1 VPEAWHASVCRRLE
15 EPDGPSRT
23 SSTAFRFIALA
34 GLGGSARAK
43 RLDRADAAAVADLQL
58 SLSSKF
64 FPAFFVGAP
73 WWCVEFR
80 QASAPSGSPKSQ
92 GWPALSL
99 P

>member
-1 VPEAWHASVCRRLE
+1 LE
-15 EPDGPSRT
+15 EPDGSSRT

-34 GLGGSARAK
+34 GLGGFGQSK
-43 RLDRADAAAVADLQL
+43 RFDEVDAAAVADVQL

-64 FPAFFVGAP
+64 FPAFFVGAL